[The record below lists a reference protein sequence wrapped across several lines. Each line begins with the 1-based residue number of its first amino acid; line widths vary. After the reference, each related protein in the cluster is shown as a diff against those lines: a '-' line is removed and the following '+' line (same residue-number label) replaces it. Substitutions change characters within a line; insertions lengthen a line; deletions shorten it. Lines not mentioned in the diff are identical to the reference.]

1 MILTKL
7 AICLL
12 INFSDTSRSSRR
24 SSMTSARSGS
34 EAFRRGNSLNDS
46 FSGSKRSAQAD
57 AENSAF
63 AANEA
68 AIMAEDGQITAGYL
82 DIFKNAKGN
91 YLYMF
96 LGTVFALIRGLEL
109 PALALIFGWVFEGFT
124 FVPYGGRM
132 MHRMAMAVIAFASVG
147 VGVWFS
153 QLASV
158 SYFKRILCISNFQ
171 YF

>member
-1 MILTKL
+1 MI
-7 AICLL
+7 
-12 INFSDTSRSSRR
+12 SSRS
-24 SSMTSARSGS
+24 AA

-46 FSGSKRSAQAD
+46 FSGSRRSAQAD
-57 AENSAF
+57 AENDAF
-63 AANEA
+63 AAREA
-68 AIMAEDGQITAGYL
+68 EIMEHDGQITAGYL

-91 YLYMF
+91 YFFMF
-96 LGTVFALIRGLEL
+96 LGTASAMIRGLEL

-147 VGVWFS
+147 VGVFLS

-158 SYFKRILCISNFQ
+158 SENFPKPIINVNGFFSLSSSPLSLKTCQ
-171 YF
+171 